1 MLNLQS
7 TRPKRVLV
15 VEEVE
20 GIIPLELEILFN
32 LKLKIK
38 ILKLVVVQEEV
49 MLIAHRVVK
58 LVELTGMMKIVPPS
72 NPSTRRKKTKYNKI
86 LNKFNI

>member
-1 MLNLQS
+1 MLNPQS
-7 TRPKRVLV
+7 TRLKRVLV

-20 GIIPLELEILFN
+20 GIISLELEILFN

-38 ILKLVVVQEEV
+38 NLKLVVVQEEV

-72 NPSTRRKKTKYNKI
+72 NPKEQKPKE
-86 LNKFNI
+86 